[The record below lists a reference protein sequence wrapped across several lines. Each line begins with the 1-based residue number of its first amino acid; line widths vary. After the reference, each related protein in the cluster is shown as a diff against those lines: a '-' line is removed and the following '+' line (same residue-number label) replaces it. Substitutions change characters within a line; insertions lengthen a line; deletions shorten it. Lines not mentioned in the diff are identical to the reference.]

1 MTNPFIAALRV
12 SQTTDPRWA
21 FYRQLR
27 RDEFAAK
34 KFRELGSI
42 GYAELYEG
50 FAEQT
55 RLELAAL
62 DRMEQRIA
70 ALDAKLCGAGEDD
83 AEVTRSAIAFGGPL
97 PSGRDAA

>member
-55 RLELAAL
+55 WLEIEAL

-70 ALDAKLCGAGEDD
+70 ALDAKLSGLDD
-83 AEVTRSAIAFGGPL
+83 PEITASAIAFGGPL
-97 PSGRDAA
+97 PTTGEAA